1 MGLVGNRLMDGGLS
15 LRLVVRRRCRL
26 EGWRVDVGVRTLDPE
41 IAIGNT
47 MVGRVWMLVRRLNR
61 W

>member
-41 IAIGNT
+41 IAI
-47 MVGRVWMLVRRLNR
+47 R
-61 W
+61 